1 MKNQHIIPS
10 IHSPFIYF
18 ASLFSFLYLQSSLLS
33 LYTSLAVPPP
43 IPLPTTSL
51 YLFSVSLQRVRVVD
65 LEEGDLQ
72 DVWLLVNQEV
82 LKRILRVLPERH
94 PSYKY
99 TSDLEDLFRKIQ
111 QVFPPQSDERE
122 PPERIEE
129 IYNRVKEPNSKGW
142 RFVTPKSLLDNCY
155 RTMHCLFKNCF
166 PSEDGVQDYCSTLHW
181 RKGRKRQLQET

>member
-1 MKNQHIIPS
+1 MCQPTTWLLGGLFGLMWVIPVLMT
-10 IHSPFIYF
+10 PTTL
-18 ASLFSFLYLQSSLLS
+18 AQCKSLKTLETKLTDRRRNFKHNFPINYTIRVHYEEIFKLCNISRLLFLLLS
-33 LYTSLAVPPP
+33 RF
-43 IPLPTTSL
+43 PLRH
-51 YLFSVSLQRVRVVD
+51 FISVLSLQRVRVVD

-72 DVWLLVNQEV
+72 GVWLLVNQEV

-142 RFVTPKSLLDNCY
+142 RL
-155 RTMHCLFKNCF
+155 
-166 PSEDGVQDYCSTLHW
+166 
-181 RKGRKRQLQET
+181 

>member
-111 QVFPPQSDERE
+111 QVFPPQSDEVCKTGHRVTVTALLISLWTNLTHNGHVLYVYLS
-122 PPERIEE
+122 ERAPRA
-129 IYNRVKEPNSKGW
+129 NRG
-142 RFVTPKSLLDNCY
+142 D
-155 RTMHCLFKNCF
+155 
-166 PSEDGVQDYCSTLHW
+166 
-181 RKGRKRQLQET
+181 LQ